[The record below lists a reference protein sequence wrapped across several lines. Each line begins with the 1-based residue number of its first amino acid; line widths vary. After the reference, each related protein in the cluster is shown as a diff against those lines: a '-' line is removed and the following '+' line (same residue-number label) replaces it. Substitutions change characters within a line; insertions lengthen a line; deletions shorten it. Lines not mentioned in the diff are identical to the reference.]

1 MTDEEKLQKV
11 ELVSEKC
18 DVSYADARAALELCD
33 YDVLDAVVLLERQ
46 GKTARK
52 TAQATTADQPTAE
65 ARTAEQMAIAQKSYA
80 YDTRKSRFE
89 ENLDKLFSWLKRV
102 LKKLLDTTL
111 VVSRHG
117 ERLFSIPLL
126 VVILLALAFWVT
138 VPLLIVSLFFDVR
151 YRFEGVG
158 RITVDFN
165 DLSEKVSEGVDTLK
179 REARDI
185 HDSEASRK
193 GKQD

>member
-1 MTDEEKLQKV
+1 MTDEEKLKKV

-18 DVSYADARAALELCD
+18 AVSLADARAALELAN
-33 YDVLDAVVLLERQ
+33 YDVLDAAILLERK
-46 GKTARK
+46 GKTAKR

-65 ARTAEQMAIAQKSYA
+65 ARAAEQMALAQSSYA
-80 YDTRKSRFE
+80 YETRKTRLE
-89 ENLDKLFSWLKRV
+89 ENLDKVFSWLKRI
-102 LKKLLDTTL
+102 LRKLLDTSL

-138 VPLLIVSLFFDVR
+138 LPILIISLFFEVR
-151 YRFEGVG
+151 YHFEGVD
-158 RITVDFN
+158 RITVDLN
-165 DLSEKVSEGVDTLK
+165 DISERVSEGVETLK

-185 HDSEASRK
+185 HDADAAHK